1 MKNNILDDIKAIKKL
16 DSDNMLGSLQLLSK
30 QVEQIYNTAQDIK
43 VSNNFKNIN
52 KIVVL
57 GMGGSALGA
66 HVIKTLFIE
75 ELKYPLEIVNDYH
88 IPSFVDNKTLVVAS
102 SYSGTTEEVLLA
114 VKEAKQKKAKIVVI
128 SAGGELTKI
137 AKQNKYPALV
147 FTTENNPC
155 GSPRMGLGYSIVGQ
169 LILFSKLGIL
179 KISKKQIQEII
190 KTLAYYDTLFGVLTP
205 EKENPAKWLAKH
217 TLDKSVWYVGAE
229 HLVGNIHIAANQMNE
244 NAKRFA
250 GFFVIPELNHHLM
263 EGMIN
268 PKNNQKDLLFVFI
281 NSLVYDKRIQKR
293 FLVTKKVLEKNKIE
307 NITYTCQE
315 KSKLLQAFEI
325 LVLGSYASYYSA
337 LLKNIDPTAI
347 PFVDYFKAQLKH

>member
-1 MKNNILDDIKAIKKL
+1 MKNILDDIKAIKKL
-16 DSDNMLGSLQLLSK
+16 DSQNMLGSLQLLFK
-30 QVEQIYNTAQDIK
+30 QVEQIYDTAEALK
-43 VSNNFKNIN
+43 VSNNYKNVN

-66 HVIKTLFIE
+66 HVIKTLFVE
-75 ELKYPLEIVNDYH
+75 ELKYPLEIVNDYN
-88 IPSFVDNKTLVVAS
+88 IPNFVDNKTLVIGS
-102 SYSGTTEEVLLA
+102 SYSGTTEEVLSA
-114 VKEAKQKKAKIVVI
+114 IKEARQKKAKIVVI
-128 SAGGELTKI
+128 SAGGELEKI
-137 AKQNKYPALV
+137 AKKNKYPALV

-250 GFFVIPELNHHLM
+250 SFFVIPELNHHLM
-263 EGMIN
+263 EGIIN
-268 PKNNQKDLLFVFI
+268 PKSNQKDLLFVCVESDF
-281 NSLVYDKRIQKR
+281 YGERIKKR
-293 FLVTKKVLEKNKIE
+293 FAVTKKILDKNKIQ
-307 NITYTCQE
+307 NINYRCQE
-315 KSKLLQAFEI
+315 KDKMMQVFEI
-325 LVLGSYASYYSA
+325 LVLGSYVSYYSA
-337 LLKNIDPTAI
+337 LLEGIDPTAI
-347 PFVDYFKAQLKH
+347 PFVDYFKEQMKK